1 MRFKGGNLLGYALFI
16 LILHLHDEVEG
27 GGGVCKDLQGQTYD
41 SGFYY
46 IPEPCTLCV
55 CDNGNPKWCKA
66 VICRLSQKS
75 IPKQDCK
82 SFRIGTPCCEFI
94 CLDDTLSSVTNDKT
108 DGIEGNNGDS
118 SASYDLGLRLV
129 ASCITAIL
137 SLSLLF
143 FLIHRLR
150 QRKIRGRQNRELTEE
165 QRSLGSMGYLE
176 RGGLPHGM
184 QMDEMACGGGY
195 SLWKPPGN
203 YFPRGEAPPPYE
215 EAVAAARAEQALLTM
230 NPNALSSLNLPNS
243 YLTTQH
249 HSMSAAIPT
258 ANLPAT
264 APPPAAYSATSP
276 SSSVNTRQI
285 NSSQPHPC
293 HQQLLPPTEENISA
307 GYYSG
312 GAVTNFSVETNIYE
326 NTVPVPVP
334 VSMTNQQRSPEHS
347 SGTHSTHSN
356 HNAHNHNHN
365 HGNHGNEQTHL
376 QSYRESLRHTALPRQ
391 GSAFTISATVP
402 NPNTISTH
410 RTIPRTLTTST
421 NAKLRRDFVS
431 HQQPGVLPLV
441 NASTKNAKSTEHIP
455 RLSMSSLITA
465 NASASAGA
473 SASASTSTSTGTSIS
488 INGNDNNLPLT
499 NSGHIEIRGDNQQ
512 RLAVDP
518 QPSSSEIKNNFTT
531 PVRDKAPSLIFSNS
545 AEQDGSF
552 DSVTCTCSTQ
562 VLPTLHDDTDDY
574 RSECENCKSATGSRY
589 YLDNEDELV
598 TSPHETMTLHRRPEE
613 TAASITPQYYRTSLT
628 LPTSTRQRTRGAGGR
643 GNWFSSMPESSTES
657 SDND

>member
-1 MRFKGGNLLGYALFI
+1 MRFKGCNLFGYSIFV
-16 LILHLHDEVEG
+16 ILHLYDEVEG

-150 QRKIRGRQNRELTEE
+150 QRKIRVCIAGRQNRELTEE

-258 ANLPAT
+258 QNNLPAS
-264 APPPAAYSATSP
+264 APAPVAYNATSP
-276 SSSVNTRQI
+276 SSSVNARQM
-285 NSSQPHPC
+285 NPSQHPC
-293 HQQLLPPTEENISA
+293 HQQLLPPADENISA

-312 GAVTNFSVETNIYE
+312 SAVTNFSVETNIYE

-347 SGTHSTHSN
+347 SVTHSTHST
-356 HNAHNHNHN
+356 HNTHSTH
-365 HGNHGNEQTHL
+365 EPTHL
-376 QSYRESLRHTALPRQ
+376 QSYRESLRHSALPRQ

-410 RTIPRTLTTST
+410 RTIPRTLTTS
-421 NAKLRRDFVS
+421 NAKLRRDFVN
-431 HQQPGVLPLV
+431 HQQPTVLPI
-441 NASTKNAKSTEHIP
+441 NTSSTTKDAKSTEHIP
-455 RLSMSSLITA
+455 RPTTSSLNPANVNTNVNV
-465 NASASAGA
+465 NASASASANAGNCT
-473 SASASTSTSTGTSIS
+473 SASSS
-488 INGNDNNLPLT
+488 NDNNLSLI
-499 NSGHIEIRGDNQQ
+499 NNGHIETRDNQQ
-512 RLAVDP
+512 RLAAE
-518 QPSSSEIKNNFTT
+518 PSSEAKNNFTT
-531 PVRDKAPSLIFSNS
+531 PARDKAPSLMFSNS

-552 DSVTCTCSTQ
+552 DSVTCTCSSQ

-628 LPTSTRQRTRGAGGR
+628 LPTSTRQRTRSTGGR

>member
-66 VICRLSQKS
+66 VICRLSQ
-75 IPKQDCK
+75 QDCK

-150 QRKIRGRQNRELTEE
+150 QRKIRVCIAGRQNRELTEE

-356 HNAHNHNHN
+356 HNTHNHN

-473 SASASTSTSTGTSIS
+473 SASTSTGTSIS

-499 NSGHIEIRGDNQQ
+499 SSGHIEIH
-512 RLAVDP
+512 
-518 QPSSSEIKNNFTT
+518 
-531 PVRDKAPSLIFSNS
+531 
-545 AEQDGSF
+545 GSF

>member
-1 MRFKGGNLLGYALFI
+1 M
-16 LILHLHDEVEG
+16 EQE
-27 GGGVCKDLQGQTYD
+27 TYD

-150 QRKIRGRQNRELTEE
+150 QRKIRAGRQNRELTEE

-249 HSMSAAIPT
+249 HSMSAAIPA

-347 SGTHSTHSN
+347 SGTYSTHSN
-356 HNAHNHNHN
+356 HNVHNHSNH
-365 HGNHGNEQTHL
+365 EQTHL

-465 NASASAGA
+465 NASASA
-473 SASASTSTSTGTSIS
+473 SASTSTGASIS
-488 INGNDNNLPLT
+488 INCNDNNLPLT
-499 NSGHIEIRGDNQQ
+499 STGHLEIRGDNQQ
-512 RLAVDP
+512 RL
-518 QPSSSEIKNNFTT
+518 
-531 PVRDKAPSLIFSNS
+531 APSLIFSNS